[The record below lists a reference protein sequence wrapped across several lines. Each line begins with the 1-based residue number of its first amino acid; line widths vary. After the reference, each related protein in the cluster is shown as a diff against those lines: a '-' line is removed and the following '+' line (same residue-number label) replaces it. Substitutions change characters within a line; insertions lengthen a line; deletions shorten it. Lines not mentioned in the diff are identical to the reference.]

1 MKAVY
6 IAEHGGIDKLIY
18 GDRPDP
24 SAGPGEVVVR
34 VRASALNHLDLGVRT
49 GGGRASA
56 LPRILGC
63 DMAGEIHEIG
73 SGVTGFEIGDRVL
86 VDNRIKCDACRQCLQ
101 GQDQVCE
108 NQLRIGVDVD
118 GGHAELCSVPA
129 VNVYKFRDSMTFEEA
144 AAIPLAF
151 HTAWHCLI
159 VRGQLQPWET
169 ILIQAGGS
177 GVGSAGIQIAK
188 RIGAKVITTAGTDEK
203 VARAKEMGADAGI
216 NYRTT
221 PEFSKAVRELNDGLG
236 VDMVLDVVGAA
247 VWRENL
253 LSMRPGGRLV
263 ITGVTSGAQTD
274 MDLSML
280 QGRPLT
286 LMGSGGRTRRSFG
299 EMMSVINR
307 GELHGV
313 VGRVFP
319 LQDVAE
325 AHRVMEDRDFYG
337 KLVIQGPGG

>member
-118 GGHAELCSVPA
+118 GG
-129 VNVYKFRDSMTFEEA
+129 
-144 AAIPLAF
+144 
-151 HTAWHCLI
+151 
-159 VRGQLQPWET
+159 
-169 ILIQAGGS
+169 
-177 GVGSAGIQIAK
+177 
-188 RIGAKVITTAGTDEK
+188 
-203 VARAKEMGADAGI
+203 
-216 NYRTT
+216 
-221 PEFSKAVRELNDGLG
+221 
-236 VDMVLDVVGAA
+236 
-247 VWRENL
+247 
-253 LSMRPGGRLV
+253 
-263 ITGVTSGAQTD
+263 
-274 MDLSML
+274 
-280 QGRPLT
+280 
-286 LMGSGGRTRRSFG
+286 TRRAVQCSG
-299 EMMSVINR
+299 RQRVQVPR
-307 GELHGV
+307 LHD
-313 VGRVFP
+313 
-319 LQDVAE
+319 L
-325 AHRVMEDRDFYG
+325 
-337 KLVIQGPGG
+337 

>member
-6 IAEHGGIDKLIY
+6 IAEHGDVDKLIY
-18 GDRPDP
+18 GDRPEP
-24 SAGPGEVVVR
+24 TAGPGEVVLR
-34 VRASALNHLDLGVRT
+34 VRASALNHLDLGVRS

-73 SGVTGFEIGDRVL
+73 PGVEGFNVGDRVL
-86 VDNRIKCDACRQCLQ
+86 VDNRVKCDACGPCLQ
-101 GQDQVCE
+101 GQDQFCE
-108 NQLRIGVDVD
+108 NQIRIGVDVD

-129 VNVYKFRDSMTFEEA
+129 VNVHRFRDSMSFEEA

-151 HTAWHCLI
+151 HTAWHCLM

-169 ILIQAGGS
+169 ILVQAGGS
-177 GVGSAGIQIAK
+177 GVGSAAIQIAK

-203 VARAKEMGADAGI
+203 VDRAKELGADEGI
-216 NYRTT
+216 NYRAY
-221 PEFSKAVRELNDGLG
+221 PEFSMTTRELNGGRG
-236 VDMVLDVVGAA
+236 VDMVMDVVGAA

-253 LSMRPGGRLV
+253 LSLRPGGRLV
-263 ITGVTSGAQTD
+263 ITGVTSGAQAD
-274 MDLSML
+274 IDLSML

-325 AHRVMEDRDFYG
+325 AHRVMEARDFSG